1 MVFSDSDS
9 RPIKLIA
16 NYAILWTEMLIIGS
30 IHLSWMEKMLS
41 TFFGPVATLIITDN
55 QWVQQQGL
63 KKKNYTRSV
72 IFYLRYKPSFSV
84 SCNLRPSHWT
94 HSWVSFLLLS
104 SIFIVHWKP
113 ANISNSFCYPLS
125 KVY

>member
-63 KKKNYTRSV
+63 KKKFTQG
-72 IFYLRYKPSFSV
+72 L
-84 SCNLRPSHWT
+84 
-94 HSWVSFLLLS
+94 
-104 SIFIVHWKP
+104 
-113 ANISNSFCYPLS
+113 
-125 KVY
+125 